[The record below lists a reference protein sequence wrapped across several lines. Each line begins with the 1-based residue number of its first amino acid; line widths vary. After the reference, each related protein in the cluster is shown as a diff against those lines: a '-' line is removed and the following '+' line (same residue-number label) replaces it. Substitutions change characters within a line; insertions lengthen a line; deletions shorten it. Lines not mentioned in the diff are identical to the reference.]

1 MSQKNRSI
9 LLTRPIRASRRM
21 KSDLLSINSNLDILI
36 SPLIEIQYTPCDF
49 IQRDY
54 SGYIITSENAIL
66 SLLSSGIS
74 LGNVDVFCVGKQT
87 RKLAIKSGFNVLGTY
102 PRVELLVRDL
112 GELKFKG
119 KLFYFRGDFVSCDLK
134 TVLWKKE
141 ILIEELIVYKQL
153 ASTLSKKAFGLL
165 ARKPCLI
172 PLFSARTAK
181 LFSKEVCTLPSNGH
195 LIYCLSENIKREVE
209 IGWECEVAPSDLNL
223 GHLAQLC
230 SL

>member
-1 MSQKNRSI
+1 
-9 LLTRPIRASRRM
+9 M
-21 KSDLLSINSNLDILI
+21 KSDLLSINNNLDILI
-36 SPLIEIQYTPCDF
+36 SPLIEIQYTPYDF

-54 SGYIITSENAIL
+54 SGYIFTSENAIL

-87 RKLAIKSGFNVLGTY
+87 QKLAIKSGFNVLSTY

-112 GELKFKG
+112 GELKFKD

-153 ASTLSKKAFGLL
+153 ASSLSKKAFGLL
-165 ARKPCLI
+165 ASKPCLI

-181 LFSKEVCTLPSNGH
+181 LFSREVSTLSSNGH
-195 LIYCLSENIKREVE
+195 LIYCLSENVKREVE
-209 IGWECEVAPSDLNL
+209 LDWDCEIAPGETNL
-223 GHLAQLC
+223 EHLAQLC
-230 SL
+230 RL